1 MRLAAA
7 ALQLSCLS
15 IATASAEETEVPK
28 RSHPSASAT
37 AVISRGRAGLFLSV
51 LKRLGKADRRVLVI
65 PAGFVQ
71 SYLVG

>member
-28 RSHPSASAT
+28 RSHPSASAP
-37 AVISRGRAGLFLSV
+37 AVISRGRGFALRIPI
-51 LKRLGKADRRVLVI
+51 KPRLGMSCI
-65 PAGFVQ
+65 WQ
-71 SYLVG
+71 SAHL